1 MRLQKERCAVL
12 LFALFLL
19 LTSVASAAIPSPPQ
33 EDIYLADFEEMVT
46 EEDRQQ
52 ILEIGRTL
60 DHRFGAQVVVVTVD
74 TLDGQDIESYANEL
88 FRAWGIGDREKNNGV
103 LLLVAKGDRQFR
115 IEVGD
120 GLEEFI
126 TDGFAGEVLDGMKED
141 FGNEFYSTA
150 IIGAYGRLVNKIYEG
165 YGEEVPE
172 NVMDARDRAEEM
184 TWMEIFLFLGLIIFL
199 IAGMIFGVWQVIT
212 FVFVAVLMLLNLLT
226 SGKLGIGTD
235 VTGHTGGAGGSGDDN
250 DDDSYDDDS
259 SYDNDSS
266 SDDDYG
272 GGSSGGGGASG
283 SW

>member
-1 MRLQKERCAVL
+1 MRNVLSLQKERCAVL
-12 LFALFLL
+12 FFTLL
-19 LTSVASAAIPSPPQ
+19 MLLSSVAAAAIPSPPQ
-33 EDIYLADFEEMVT
+33 EDIYLADFEGMVT
-46 EEDRQQ
+46 EKDRQQ

-60 DHRFGAQVVVVTVD
+60 DHQFGAQVVVVTVD

-115 IEVGD
+115 IEVGY
-120 GLEEFI
+120 GLEEYI

-165 YGEEVPE
+165 YGEEAPE
-172 NVMDARDRAEEM
+172 DVMDARDRAEEM

-212 FVFVAVLMLLNLLT
+212 FVFVAALMLLNLLT
-226 SGKLGIGTD
+226 SGKLGIGTG
-235 VTGHTGGAGGSGDDN
+235 VTGHTGGASSGDDS
-250 DDDSYDDDS
+250 DYDS
-259 SYDNDSS
+259 SDDDSS